1 MEALRLQLNILH
13 NRLTNLYRKQDRG
26 YNIPK
31 LNACDKFQTLRY
43 DLEDIRCSWRDLEKD
58 YQKSK
63 EDRASIGKRIKYVR
77 KQCQIVETKV
87 LEDVPETTKLGERY
101 CIISRPPYHCNRTMI
116 EWLHEYAAY
125 IFGMVWAI
133 QGMEYFTPM
142 LATLKYD
149 LKNLENRY
157 HDRIMLENM
166 WTDLFNLRE
175 RMGNWESKFDLLKE
189 EMLKVSEEEKEEER
203 EEEKMSQPDEN
214 ASCSPNPDK
223 EGSSDL

>member
-1 MEALRLQLNILH
+1 MEALRLQLNFLH
-13 NRLTNLYRKQDRG
+13 NRLTNLYRKLVRG
-26 YNIPK
+26 CDIPE
-31 LNACDKFQTLRY
+31 LNACDKFHTLRN

-63 EDRASIGKRIKYVR
+63 EDKASIGKQIKYVR

-101 CIISRPPYHCNRTMI
+101 CIFSRPPLHNTKAMFD
-116 EWLHEYAAY
+116 WLHEYVAY

-166 WTDLFNLRE
+166 WTDLFELRE
-175 RMGNWESKFDLLKE
+175 RMGNWDSKFDLLKE

-214 ASCSPNPDK
+214 VSCSPNPDK

>member
-1 MEALRLQLNILH
+1 MQLNFLH
-13 NRLTNLYRKQDRG
+13 NRLTNLYRKLVRG
-26 YNIPK
+26 CDIPE
-31 LNACDKFQTLRY
+31 LHACDKFHTLRN
-43 DLEDIRCSWRDLEKD
+43 DLEDIRCSWRSLEND
-58 YQKSK
+58 YRRSK
-63 EDRASIGKRIKYVR
+63 EGRDMTSVRIMYVR
-77 KQCQIVETKV
+77 KQCEIAETKV
-87 LEDVPETTKLGERY
+87 LEDVPETAKLGERY
-101 CIISRPPYHCNRTMI
+101 CIFSRPPLQNYKAMFD
-116 EWLHEYAAY
+116 WLHEYVAY
-125 IFGMVWAI
+125 IFGMAWAI

-149 LKNLENRY
+149 LKNLVIGY
-157 HDRIMLENM
+157 YDRNMLENM
-166 WTDLFNLRE
+166 WTDLFELRE

>member
-13 NRLTNLYRKQDRG
+13 NRLTNLYRKQIRG
-26 YNIPK
+26 YDIPK
-31 LNACDKFQTLRY
+31 LNACDKFQTLRD
-43 DLEDIRCSWRDLEKD
+43 DLEDIRCSWRSLEND
-58 YQKSK
+58 YRRSK
-63 EDRASIGKRIKYVR
+63 EGRDMTGVRMTYVR
-77 KQCQIVETKV
+77 KQCEIAETKV
-87 LEDVPETTKLGERY
+87 LEDVPETAKLGERY
-101 CIISRPPYHCNRTMI
+101 CIFSRPPLHNNKAMFD
-116 EWLHEYAAY
+116 WLHEYVAY

-149 LKNLENRY
+149 LKNLVIGY
-157 HDRIMLENM
+157 YDRNMLENM
-166 WTDLFNLRE
+166 WTDLFELRE

-203 EEEKMSQPDEN
+203 EEEKISQPDEN
-214 ASCSPNPDK
+214 VSCSPNPDK